1 MTYPALPS
9 RHDSATVPR
18 GSIGAPWKYLRI
30 MHRASRYR
38 PYPNRTQERQ
48 FARLC
53 GAGRF
58 VYNELLLGR

>member
-1 MTYPALPS
+1 
-9 RHDSATVPR
+9 
-18 GSIGAPWKYLRI
+18 

-38 PYPNRTQERQ
+38 LYPNRTQERQ

-58 VYNELLLGR
+58 VYDEGVCPGLFHWKAWTLGG